1 MARWPKKRLIGLI
14 LLVLGVCLLIVSY
27 TTAQPYK
34 AAVQAEGGK
43 FEAKLLTAEAEAIIQ
58 EHTSAETGEV
68 IGMDFA
74 TKLKVFVL
82 KNYLSMTAIG
92 FILVILGVALF
103 GVSFFEEGK
112 ANELTRKYT
121 MVLALLAVL
130 VFFFIVSEGKTL
142 LPANIN
148 NLIAQNGYVF
158 VLAAG
163 MLCCILTGGNID
175 LSVGSVVCFTAAIGC
190 KLMTFGWGMVPTVL
204 VMLLVGLAIGTF
216 QGFWI
221 AKVHVPAFIATL
233 SGMYAFRGFSNI
245 VLQGETVA
253 ISNTAFLN
261 TFGGGADCYV
271 PDFIRS
277 LTGMEGKLNLTCLVL
292 GVAAALVF
300 AGLTV
305 RRILVQK
312 KLGIQQSIAGQIIG
326 TTVICAVVVWLTLQ
340 LAKLKGIPTVLIW
353 IALVLGIYQ
362 YITTKTAMGRHL
374 YAVGGNEKATA
385 LSGVN
390 TRNVYWFAYANIGM
404 LAGLAGVLTAARA
417 KGIDPTYGEGY
428 EMDAIASCF
437 IGGASAYGGTGKVS
451 GMIIGATLM
460 GVINQGMRI
469 MAVDSNYQK
478 VVKGIVLLV
487 AVMFDV
493 MSKRQK
499 R

>member
-1 MARWPKKRLIGLI
+1 M
-14 LLVLGVCLLIVSY
+14 
-27 TTAQPYK
+27 
-34 AAVQAEGGK
+34 
-43 FEAKLLTAEAEAIIQ
+43 
-58 EHTSAETGEV
+58 
-68 IGMDFA
+68 
-74 TKLKVFVL
+74 
-82 KNYLSMTAIG
+82 
-92 FILVILGVALF
+92 
-103 GVSFFEEGK
+103 K
-112 ANELTRKYT
+112 ANKVGAFFQKYT
-121 MVLALLAVL
+121 MVLALVL
-130 VFFFIVSEGKTL
+130 VTVFFAWRTGGKTL
-142 LPANIN
+142 LPANLN

-158 VLAAG
+158 VLATG

-190 KLMTFGWGMVPTVL
+190 KLMKAGWAMIPTVL
-204 VMLLVGLAIGTF
+204 VMLLAGLLIGAF

-221 AKVHVPAFIATL
+221 AKIHVPPFIATL

-271 PDFIRS
+271 PDFIA
-277 LTGMEGKLNLTCLVL
+277 GMVHFEGKLNLTCVVV
-292 GVAAALVF
+292 GIAAAVIF
-300 AGLTV
+300 ALLTV
-305 RRILVQK
+305 RKIMVQK
-312 KLGIQQSIAGQIIG
+312 RLGISQSIPSQVI
-326 TTVICAVVVWLTLQ
+326 TTAIICAVVVWLTMQ

-353 IALVLGIYQ
+353 IALVLLIYN
-362 YITTKTAMGRHL
+362 YITNRTAMGRHL

-390 TRNVYWFAYANIGM
+390 TRNVYWFAYANIGL
-404 LAGLAGVLTAARA
+404 LAGLAGILTAARA

-469 MAVDSNYQK
+469 MSVDTNYQK

-493 MSKRQK
+493 LSKRQK